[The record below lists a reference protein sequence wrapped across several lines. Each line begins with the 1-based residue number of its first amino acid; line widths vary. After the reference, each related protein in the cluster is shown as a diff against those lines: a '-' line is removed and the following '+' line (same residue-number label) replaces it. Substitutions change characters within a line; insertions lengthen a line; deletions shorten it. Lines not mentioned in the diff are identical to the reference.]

1 MKTNR
6 DTQYKRIL
14 AALRKAGK
22 AGMTTAEL
30 ALAAG
35 SNCVWRRVSE
45 MEAWHWLGKFLYY
58 IDRSFRILN
67 GKRVRVYRLVRWE
80 AQSC

>member
-1 MKTNR
+1 MKNKQNR
-6 DTQYKRIL
+6 ATQYSRIL

-22 AGMTTAEL
+22 AGMTTAQL
-30 ALAAG
+30 ATAAG
-35 SNCVWRRVSE
+35 SNCIWKRVSE

-80 AQSC
+80 A